1 MRTAPISPLSSGSS
15 LAAQP
20 AALPVERRAWLR
32 AAAAGA
38 LTLGLTGCGFHLRGA
53 LRLPFASLRSNL
65 SERSEIGRELR
76 AQLQASGVRI
86 VEPAPPD
93 QPQPLADVE
102 LTVLTEQRERAVVG
116 VTATGQVRELQLRVR
131 FKFRV
136 RSGKGRD
143 LIDDVELLQERDL
156 SYDES
161 LVLGKQVE
169 EELLYREMQSD
180 TVRQLMRRLAAIRLD
195 SAPAGRLSE

>member
-1 MRTAPISPLSSGSS
+1 MRRSTSPSSSGPL
-15 LAAQP
+15 LAAHP
-20 AALPVERRAWLR
+20 APLPVVRRAWLR
-32 AAAAGA
+32 AAAAGGLA
-38 LTLGLTGCGFHLRGA
+38 LGLAGCGFRLRGA
-53 LRLPFASLRSNL
+53 LQLPFVSLRTNL

-76 AQLQASGVRI
+76 AQLVASGVRV
-86 VEPAPPD
+86 VEPAPPN
-93 QPQPLADVE
+93 QPLPPADVE

-136 RSGKGRD
+136 RSGQGRD
-143 LIDDVELLQERDL
+143 LIDDVELLQEREL

-180 TVRQLMRRLAAIRLD
+180 TVRQLMRRLAVIRLD

>member
-1 MRTAPISPLSSGSS
+1 MRAVPTSPLSSAS
-15 LAAQP
+15 LQAGQP

-38 LTLGLTGCGFHLRGA
+38 LTLGLAGCGFRLRGA
-53 LRLPFASLRSNL
+53 LKLPFASLRSNL

-76 AQLQASGVRI
+76 MQLAASGVQLLG
-86 VEPAPPD
+86 PAPAGQP
-93 QPQPLADVE
+93 PQPVDVE

-131 FKFRV
+131 FKFRL

-143 LIDDVELLQERDL
+143 LIDDTELLQERDL
-156 SYDES
+156 SYDEA
-161 LVLGKQVE
+161 LALGKQVE
-169 EELLYREMQSD
+169 EDLLYREMQSD
-180 TVRQLMRRLAAIRLD
+180 IVRQLLRRLAAVKGL
-195 SAPAGRLSE
+195 

>member
-1 MRTAPISPLSSGSS
+1 MRAVPTSPLSSASPQAG
-15 LAAQP
+15 QP

-38 LTLGLTGCGFHLRGA
+38 LTLGLAGCGFRLRGA
-53 LRLPFASLRSNL
+53 LKLPFASLRSNL

-76 AQLQASGVRI
+76 AQLQASGVQL
-86 VEPAPPD
+86 VEPATTGQSQPP
-93 QPQPLADVE
+93 ADIE
-102 LTVLTEQRERAVVG
+102 LTVLKEQRERAVVG
-116 VTATGQVRELQLRVR
+116 ITSIGQVRELQLRVR

-143 LIDDVELLQERDL
+143 LIDDLELLQERDL
-156 SYDES
+156 SYDEA
-161 LVLGKQVE
+161 LVLGKQAE

-180 TVRQLMRRLAAIRLD
+180 IVRQLMRRLAAVKGL
-195 SAPAGRLSE
+195 

>member
-1 MRTAPISPLSSGSS
+1 MRAVPTSPLSSASPQAG
-15 LAAQP
+15 QP

-38 LTLGLTGCGFHLRGA
+38 LTLGLAGCGFRLRGA
-53 LRLPFASLRSNL
+53 LKLPFASLRSNL

-76 AQLQASGVRI
+76 AQLQASGVQL
-86 VEPAPPD
+86 VEPATIGQSQPP
-93 QPQPLADVE
+93 ADIE
-102 LTVLTEQRERAVVG
+102 LTVLKEQRERAVVG
-116 VTATGQVRELQLRVR
+116 ITSIGQVRELQLRVR

-143 LIDDVELLQERDL
+143 LIDDLELLQERDL
-156 SYDES
+156 SYDEA
-161 LVLGKQVE
+161 LVLGKQAE

-180 TVRQLMRRLAAIRLD
+180 IVRQLMRRLAALQPD
-195 SAPAGRLSE
+195 

>member
-1 MRTAPISPLSSGSS
+1 MRAVPTSPLS
-15 LAAQP
+15 AASPQAGQP

-38 LTLGLTGCGFHLRGA
+38 LTLGLAGCGFRLRGA
-53 LRLPFASLRSNL
+53 LKLPFASLRSNL

-76 AQLQASGVRI
+76 AQLQASGVQL
-86 VEPAPPD
+86 VEPATTGQSQPP
-93 QPQPLADVE
+93 ADIE
-102 LTVLTEQRERAVVG
+102 LTVLKEQRERAVVG
-116 VTATGQVRELQLRVR
+116 ITSIGQVRELQLRVR

-143 LIDDVELLQERDL
+143 LIDDLELLQERDL
-156 SYDES
+156 SYDEA
-161 LVLGKQVE
+161 LVLGKQAE

-180 TVRQLMRRLAAIRLD
+180 IVRQLMRRLAALQPD
-195 SAPAGRLSE
+195 

>member
-1 MRTAPISPLSSGSS
+1 MRAAPTSPLSSASPQAG
-15 LAAQP
+15 QP

-38 LTLGLTGCGFHLRGA
+38 LTLGLAGCGFRLRGA
-53 LRLPFASLRSNL
+53 LKLPFASLRSNL

-76 AQLQASGVRI
+76 AQLQASGVQL
-86 VEPAPPD
+86 VEPATTGQSQPP
-93 QPQPLADVE
+93 ADIE
-102 LTVLTEQRERAVVG
+102 LTVLKEQRERAVVG
-116 VTATGQVRELQLRVR
+116 ITSIGQVRELQLRVR

-143 LIDDVELLQERDL
+143 LIDDLELLQERDL
-156 SYDES
+156 SYDEA
-161 LVLGKQVE
+161 LVLGKQAE

-180 TVRQLMRRLAAIRLD
+180 IVRQLMRRLAALQPD
-195 SAPAGRLSE
+195 

>member
-1 MRTAPISPLSSGSS
+1 MRAVPTSPLSSAS
-15 LAAQP
+15 LQAGQP

-38 LTLGLTGCGFHLRGA
+38 LTLGLAGCGFRLRGA
-53 LRLPFASLRSNL
+53 LKLPFASLRSNL

-76 AQLQASGVRI
+76 AQLQASGVQL
-86 VEPAPPD
+86 VEPATTGQSQPP
-93 QPQPLADVE
+93 ADIE
-102 LTVLTEQRERAVVG
+102 LTVLKEQRERAVVG
-116 VTATGQVRELQLRVR
+116 ITSIGQVRELQLRVR

-143 LIDDVELLQERDL
+143 LIDDTELLQERDL
-156 SYDES
+156 SYDEA
-161 LVLGKQVE
+161 LALGKQAE

-180 TVRQLMRRLAAIRLD
+180 IVRQLMRRLAAVKGL
-195 SAPAGRLSE
+195 

>member
-1 MRTAPISPLSSGSS
+1 MRAAPTSPLSSASS
-15 LAAQP
+15 QAGQP

-38 LTLGLTGCGFHLRGA
+38 LTLGLAGCGFRLRGA
-53 LRLPFASLRSNL
+53 LKLPFASLRSNL

-76 AQLQASGVRI
+76 AQLQASGVQL
-86 VEPAPPD
+86 VEPATTGQSQPP
-93 QPQPLADVE
+93 ADIE
-102 LTVLTEQRERAVVG
+102 LTVLKEQRERAVVG
-116 VTATGQVRELQLRVR
+116 ITSIGQVRELQLRVR

-143 LIDDVELLQERDL
+143 LIDDLELLQERDL
-156 SYDES
+156 SYDEA
-161 LVLGKQVE
+161 LVLGKQAE

-180 TVRQLMRRLAAIRLD
+180 IVRQLMRRLAALQPD
-195 SAPAGRLSE
+195 